1 MADLDS
7 ILSGSSESAP
17 GEQEQVTQVNEGES
31 QQEQPEAEQHEEQ
44 QGQRMVPQQA
54 LHAEKQKLKRYTE
67 QVSDFQRQLS
77 ETNAAWERRMAQLVE
92 AVKPKQEAAP
102 RPDFFENPE
111 AATQHTVQQSVSPQF
126 EQINQQLL
134 AIARDN
140 AETRFTPETVNE
152 AEQAFISAM
161 QSQKLDPADYQK
173 VVSSPN
179 RYAAAVQWFKR
190 EQAKAEIG
198 DDVTAFRAKVEAEIL
213 AKHGI
218 TPGEQQPAQQQRAQ
232 VMPSNLAGARNVGAR
247 SGPAWSGPSSIDDIF
262 NRQRSG

>member
-17 GEQEQVTQVNEGES
+17 ATNEQEITQVSDGEG
-31 QQEQPEAEQHEEQ
+31 QQEQNEAEDLGDEQ
-44 QGQRMVPQQA
+44 RGQKTVPQQA
-54 LHAEKQKLKRYTE
+54 LHAAKKRYTE
-67 QVSDFQRQLS
+67 TVTDFQKRFDES
-77 ETNAAWERRMAQLVE
+77 NAAWERRMAQLVE
-92 AVKPKQEAAP
+92 AVKPRQEAAP
-102 RPDFFENPE
+102 APDFFEDPA
-111 AATQHTVQQSVSPQF
+111 AATRHQLQQTVSPQF

-173 VVSSPN
+173 VITSPN

-218 TPGEQQPAQQQRAQ
+218 NPEGQQPAAQQRAA

-247 SGPAWSGPSSIDDIF
+247 SGPAWAGPTPINDIF
-262 NRQRSG
+262 KR

>member
-17 GEQEQVTQVNEGES
+17 ATNEQEQVTQVAEGES

-44 QGQRMVPQQA
+44 QGQKMVPQQA
-54 LHAEKQKLKRYTE
+54 LHAEKQKVKRYTE

-102 RPDFFENPE
+102 APDFFENPE
-111 AATQHTVQQSVSPQF
+111 AATRHQLQQTVSPQF

-190 EQAKAEIG
+190 QQAQAEIG
-198 DDVTAFRAKVEAEIL
+198 DDPTAYKAKLEAEL
-213 AKHGI
+213 REKI
-218 TPGEQQPAQQQRAQ
+218 TAELQGGEQVQQRQ
-232 VMPSNLAGARNVGAR
+232 PVMPSNLAGARNVGAR
-247 SGPAWSGPSSIDDIF
+247 SGPAWAGPTPINDIF
-262 NRQRSG
+262 KR